1 MRILIKV
8 DRTVLVKSIWLFKK
22 VSVTNFKRIIHN
34 QKINSLFLFDKNFK
48 GYGQKTIKKS
58 KKWILKTKLVP
69 FSKQT
74 D

>member
-48 GYGQKTIKKS
+48 GYG
-58 KKWILKTKLVP
+58 
-69 FSKQT
+69 
-74 D
+74 